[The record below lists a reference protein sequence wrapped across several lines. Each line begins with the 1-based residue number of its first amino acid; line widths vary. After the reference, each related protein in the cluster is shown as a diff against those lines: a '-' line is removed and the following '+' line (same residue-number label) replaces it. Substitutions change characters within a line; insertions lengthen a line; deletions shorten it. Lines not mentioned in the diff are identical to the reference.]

1 MFFKTFVTPLFIT
14 LFETP
19 WDIKSLKHQGTLVV
33 CNDDLSYI
41 PPALDQATDQ
51 MLLVQVSMPS
61 VRVSMPSVRVPTPF
75 VRVSTPLNRVSTP
88 LVSTSTPLV
97 SASTNFIAHFIAHEY
112 IVK

>member
-61 VRVSMPSVRVPTPF
+61 VRVPTPF

>member
-41 PPALDQATDQ
+41 LPTLDQATDQ

-61 VRVSMPSVRVPTPF
+61 VRVPTPF
-75 VRVSTPLNRVSTP
+75 VRVSAPLNRVSTP

>member
-1 MFFKTFVTPLFIT
+1 MFFKTFVTPLFQ
-14 LFETP
+14 TP

-51 MLLVQVSMPS
+51 MLLVQ
-61 VRVSMPSVRVPTPF
+61 VSMPSVRVPTPF

>member
-61 VRVSMPSVRVPTPF
+61 VRVPTPF

-97 SASTNFIAHFIAHEY
+97 SASTNFIAHEY